1 MSTPDF
7 LYSFIHHWTFGLFPP
22 FSYCETLYGHGC
34 INVFPWRSSVNIF
47 CNAVFTS
54 VTTSLTFSI
63 SFSLFVSVPISLLTL
78 PSFPGGSV
86 VKNLPALQETQE
98 TLVQSLHQ
106 DDPLEKEMVTHSS
119 IPSCEIPWTKGAW
132 WATVQRI
139 TKSQTQLSMHAHL
152 AYAFQFS
159 HLFWGFFYCCL
170 LMFFIKCCSKVF
182 V

>member
-1 MSTPDF
+1 MP
-7 LYSFIHHWTFGLFPP
+7 
-22 FSYCETLYGHGC
+22 YGHGC
-34 INVFPWRSSVNIF
+34 INVFPWRRSVNIF
-47 CNAVFTS
+47 CNAVSTS
-54 VTTSLTFSI
+54 VSTSLTFSI
-63 SFSLFVSVPISLLTL
+63 SFSLFVRVPISLLTL

-152 AYAFQFS
+152 VYAFQFS
-159 HLFWGFFYCCL
+159 HLFWV
-170 LMFFIKCCSKVF
+170 FFIVVCWCSLSSVIVKF
-182 V
+182 LYKYIKIECIIYILENLWIFA